1 VKRGGARPARI
12 QLLVL
17 DVDGVLTDGGLYYG
31 PSGEEVK
38 RFHVHDGLAIAAAR
52 RAALAIAVISGR
64 ASAAVARR
72 MADLGISEVHQGIE
86 HKSHA
91 LDALVA
97 RLGLEMQDVAAMGDD
112 LSDLPLLRRVGLAL
126 APVNAVPEVRRVAH
140 WVSKRRGGDGAVRE
154 AIEWLLKARRAWPPV
169 G

>member
-1 VKRGGARPARI
+1 
-12 QLLVL
+12 
-17 DVDGVLTDGGLYYG
+17 
-31 PSGEEVK
+31 
-38 RFHVHDGLAIAAAR
+38 
-52 RAALAIAVISGR
+52 
-64 ASAAVARR
+64 
-72 MADLGISEVHQGIE
+72 
-86 HKSHA
+86 
-91 LDALVA
+91 
-97 RLGLEMQDVAAMGDD
+97 MGDD